1 MADRDADK
9 DDELLKE
16 IMGRTTFGIRPPIF
30 AGPKPKDSKG
40 DSDTTDSGE
49 QAGQESGRQRSAE
62 DTDADKT

>member
-1 MADRDADK
+1 MADRDAGK
-9 DDELLKE
+9 DDELIKE
-16 IMGRTTFGIRPPIF
+16 IIRDTKFSTRPPIF

-40 DSDTTDSGE
+40 ASDTTDSGE